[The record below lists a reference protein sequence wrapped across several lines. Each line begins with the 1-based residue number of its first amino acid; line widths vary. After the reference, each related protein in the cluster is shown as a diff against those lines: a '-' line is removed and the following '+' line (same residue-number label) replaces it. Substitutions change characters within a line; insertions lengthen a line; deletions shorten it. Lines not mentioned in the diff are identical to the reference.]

1 MKGIMQFEADDI
13 PVESLPKPAGWR
25 ILIAPVKI
33 SKTSSGG
40 ILIIDESRKTL
51 EYFRNIAKV
60 VAMGDGCYQHS
71 KFQGGISIA
80 DRTPEPWCAVGDV
93 IQYSSYTGADIVIQ
107 HDGEES
113 KLKFINDDEVISVI
127 PDLSVLNFL

>member
-1 MKGIMQFEADDI
+1 MYFEADDV
-13 PVESLPKPAGWR
+13 PAELLPKPVGWR
-25 ILIAPVKI
+25 ILIAPVTI
-33 SKTSSGG
+33 SNTSSGG
-40 ILIIDESRKTL
+40 ILIIDESVKTL

-60 VAMGDGCYQHS
+60 VALGEGCYQHP
-71 KFQGGISIA
+71 KFQGGIPLDQS
-80 DRTPEPWCAVGDV
+80 DPKPWCKVGDV

-107 HDGEES
+107 HEGEVS